1 MRNRLSAAH
10 SGTDYR
16 FIDIFK
22 LFCSF
27 LIVGIHSEPF
37 AEFGILD
44 SAFGMLT
51 RIAVPF
57 FFVSSSFF
65 LFKKEFSWKRIG
77 NYCKRMLML
86 YIVYSI
92 IYVIYELAS
101 GQFIIYSF
109 LIKFFIS
116 GYQHLWFLHQSVV
129 AVLVISVIIQSTK
142 KPWLLYTIAI
152 VCFCIG
158 VLILTY
164 YPLTKG
170 IPIVEQYRHSFV
182 YEIIFE
188 RSWIFYAMPYMALGY
203 YFAKNGFLK
212 KSFSIFGIVISY
224 LLLAAESV
232 VGVYLINVP
241 STVLWFSVMP
251 LSFFIFSL
259 VSQIQL
265 KSDMKTLT
273 LRKLST
279 LIYCIHLL
287 VIYLLG
293 YLHLPLHLILFIAV
307 SVISLLYGIIVI
319 KLSSVKNLKFLNILY

>member
-1 MRNRLSAAH
+1 MRNRLCAAH

-22 LFCSF
+22 IFCSF

-86 YIVYSI
+86 YVVYSI

-116 GYQHLWFLHQSVV
+116 GYQHLWFLHQSVF
-129 AVLVISVIIQSTK
+129 AVLVISAIIRLTK

-164 YPLTKG
+164 YPLTKS

-188 RSWIFYAMPYMALGY
+188 RSWIFYAMTYMALGY

-224 LLLAAESV
+224 LLLA
-232 VGVYLINVP
+232 
-241 STVLWFSVMP
+241 
-251 LSFFIFSL
+251 
-259 VSQIQL
+259 SQIQL

>member
-1 MRNRLSAAH
+1 MRNSLSAAYPN
-10 SGTDYR
+10 TDYR

-44 SAFGMLT
+44 NAFGMLT

-65 LFKKEFSWKRIG
+65 LFKKDFSWKRIG

-86 YIVYSI
+86 YIIYSF
-92 IYVIYELAS
+92 IYVIYELIT
-101 GQFIIYSF
+101 GQFVLSTF
-109 LIKFFIS
+109 LIRFFIS
-116 GYQHLWFLHQSVV
+116 GYQHLWFLHQSVI
-129 AVLVISVIIQSTK
+129 AVLVISIIIRLTK
-142 KPWLLYTIAI
+142 RPWLLYTIAL

-158 VLILTY
+158 VMILTY

-170 IPIVEQYRHSFV
+170 IPIVEQYRHSII
-182 YEIIFE
+182 YEIVFE
-188 RSWIFYAMPYMALGY
+188 RSWIFYALPYMAIGY
-203 YFAKNGFLK
+203 YFAKNSFLK
-212 KSFSIFGIVISY
+212 KSVSVIGIVISY
-224 LLLAAESV
+224 LLLAAESF
-232 VGVYLINVP
+232 VGVALINVP

-251 LSFFIFSL
+251 LSFCIFSL
-259 VSQIQL
+259 VSQIKL
-265 KSDMKTLT
+265 KGDRNTLS

-287 VIYLLG
+287 IIYLLG
-293 YLHLPLHLILFIAV
+293 YFNMPWHFILFITA
-307 SVISLLYGIIVI
+307 SGISTLYGILVI
-319 KLSSVKNLKFLNILY
+319 KLSTINYFRFLNILY